1 MFDNYVLK
9 KAPSIMLTFLLFAI
23 SFFTFPI
30 YNKGPAVITVPD
42 DISTINGAVTLVSSG
57 GTVRIK
63 RGTYTESVYI
73 NKSITLLGED
83 NPTIIGPLNV
93 ANAQN
98 VSVKSITFIIDP
110 PGTEPAIT
118 VTDTS
123 NMALENLNIKWSGIL
138 LTNASNLHVRSCL
151 FTENPGPAIS
161 IRGKA
166 SKNITIEWC
175 NFNQIYSALSVRQAS
190 QITFKFNIVNATE
203 AAIKL
208 FSECR
213 NATIYLNNLLNGLA
227 EDDGLNNKWYNETLK
242 LGNYWG
248 KKDDEKDANGDGIID
263 EPKIINGAAHS
274 MDEYPLAK
282 PFQEYLKSQNQQT
295 GAMAIIIFAIVGVV
309 AATAATILFYRKR
322 RGKVEQ
328 K

>member
-9 KAPSIMLTFLLFAI
+9 KAPSIMLTLFLFAI

-30 YNKGPAVITVPD
+30 YNEGPAVITVPD

-63 RGTYTESVYI
+63 RGTYTENVYI

-83 NPTIIGPLNV
+83 NPTIIAPLTV

-98 VSVKSITFIIDP
+98 ITVKGITFLIDP

-118 VTDTS
+118 AINTS
-123 NMALENLNIKWSGIL
+123 NMALENLNIEWSGIL
-138 LTNASNLHVRSCL
+138 LTNASNLHIRSCL

-166 SKNITIEWC
+166 SKTITIEWC
-175 NFNQIYSALSVRQAS
+175 NFSQTYSALSVRQAS
-190 QITFKFNIVNATE
+190 EITFKFNIVNATE

-208 FSECR
+208 FNECQ

-227 EDDGLNNKWYNETLK
+227 EDDGVNNKWYNETLK

-248 KKDDEKDANGDGIID
+248 SQNIERDNNGDGIID
-263 EPKIINGAAHS
+263 EPKTINGAAYS
-274 MDEYPLAK
+274 MDMYPLAK
-282 PFQEYLKSQNQQT
+282 PLEEYLKSQNQPT
-295 GAMAIIIFAIVGVV
+295 NTTAIIIIFTVV
-309 AATAATILFYRKR
+309 AAIVVLTLFYKKR
-322 RGKVEQ
+322 RWKVEQ